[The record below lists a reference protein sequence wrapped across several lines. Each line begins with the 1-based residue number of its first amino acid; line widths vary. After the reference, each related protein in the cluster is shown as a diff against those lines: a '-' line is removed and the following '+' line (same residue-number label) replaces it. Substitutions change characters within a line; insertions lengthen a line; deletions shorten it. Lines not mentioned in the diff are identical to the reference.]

1 MSHCIARVSPM
12 PMAWPLIAAMTGL
25 RTSHAGGCTGE
36 AVKLSPCGA
45 ANVSPPG
52 SMSAPAQKARPAPV
66 TTTARTP
73 SSSSHAA

>member
-1 MSHCIARVSPM
+1 M
-12 PMAWPLIAAMTGL
+12 PMACPLIAASTGF
-25 RTSHAGGCTGE
+25 RTSHAGGCRGE
-36 AVKLSPCGA
+36 AVNSSLVGA

-66 TTTARTP
+66 TTIARTP